1 MYRLTYAPGY
11 KYWVSWIIAIFYFRR
26 ACVCTTYYK
35 FVLHSLAFYLH
46 NYKKLTSNDLASSPG
61 PSPPRR
67 GLVHTACACA
77 KYSVTF
83 SVTFS
88 VKSFVH
94 FLVLM
99 RKIILTKNTE
109 LSLTDSSDDLTH
121 RTLLGY
127 TTFQTWQYHFSKRTV
142 QQKGNKSV
150 YQIGQP
156 QKYFSLHTR
165 FVEAPPWTRLA
176 FTTETAHDTALPSSE
191 PSSQSLL
198 YLYKTKMHGSYT

>member
-61 PSPPRR
+61 PSPLRR
-67 GLVHTACACA
+67 GHTLLAHAQNIPLHG
-77 KYSVTF
+77 
-83 SVTFS
+83 
-88 VKSFVH
+88 FVH

-99 RKIILTKNTE
+99 RKIIETKNTE
-109 LSLTDSSDDLTH
+109 LSLTDSSDD
-121 RTLLGY
+121 LLGY

-191 PSSQSLL
+191 HGSQSLL
-198 YLYKTKMHGSYT
+198 YLRKTKMHG